1 LHQAYWSFN
10 LKIKMFIHGD
20 SDMVFI
26 TLLYYGLGGPDPY
39 SLDVLYYSNSFCV
52 MCYMYVEN
60 HGCMW

>member
-1 LHQAYWSFN
+1 
-10 LKIKMFIHGD
+10 MFIHGD